1 MPSGQALQRMR
12 AIRNDS
18 RVTLLTR
25 ANSDR
30 PRGIEYSI
38 IDFASSAGDPR
49 DIARS
54 TSSWLNS
61 AEMAELLARFNQTLT
76 ATGLRSRL
84 AEAEQISREIFDFRQ
99 GGERWEAEKTEFSPC
114 TAEAVDALIGRIY
127 RDPYDD
133 PAAEFG
139 VPTHGLVL
147 GGRIN
152 SCLLRAELLASL
164 LDQGLRIERIWGL
177 GSRRNAGDMER
188 EVASQLHLGPVAD
201 ELDAMCAALS
211 HALKLPPSV
220 RSPQSPSEVRQLAMS
235 PIPVAGLAAEPE
247 QGNTRATTSDTYRF
261 FLETAG
267 NLTEHDHVL
276 IITSAIHAPF
286 QHAQALAE
294 LSVPTGATITSVGAH
309 IGTSRQAAIRAEWT
323 TTEWLQEIRS
333 AIWSMR
339 VMYEKLLAAYP
350 NIE

>member
-1 MPSGQALQRMR
+1 MT
-12 AIRNDS
+12 S
-18 RVTLLTR
+18 RTR
-25 ANSDR
+25 SNHDR

-38 IDFASSAGDPR
+38 IDFASTAGDPR
-49 DIARS
+49 EIAHN
-54 TSSWLNS
+54 TAAWLDS
-61 AEMAELLARFNQTLT
+61 AEMTELLARFDQTLT
-76 ATGLRSRL
+76 TIGLRNRL
-84 AEAEQISREIFDFRQ
+84 AEAEQISREIFDFRR
-99 GGERWEAEKTEFSPC
+99 GGERWEAKEAEFSPS
-114 TAEAVDALIGRIY
+114 TAMAVDALIGLIY
-127 RDPYDD
+127 RDPCDE
-133 PAAEFG
+133 PAAELG
-139 VPTHGLVL
+139 TPTHGLVL

-164 LDQGLRIERIWGL
+164 LDQGLHIKYIWGL

-188 EVASQLHLGPVAD
+188 EVASQLHLGPVED

-211 HALKLPPSV
+211 HALKLPAGG
-220 RSPQSPSEVRQLAMS
+220 RSQRSPSEVRQLAML
-235 PIPVAGLAAEPE
+235 PIPVAGLAAEPG
-247 QGNTRATTSDTYRF
+247 QGNMRATTSDTYRF

-267 NLTEHDHVL
+267 NLTERDHVL

-339 VMYEKLLAAYP
+339 VMYDKLLAAYP

>member
-1 MPSGQALQRMR
+1 MR

-61 AEMAELLARFNQTLT
+61 AEMAALLARFNQMLT

-99 GGERWEAEKTEFSPC
+99 GGERWEAEKIEFSPC

-147 GGRIN
+147 GGASTAACCAP
-152 SCLLRAELLASL
+152 SCSPAFSIRACTSNAS
-164 LDQGLRIERIWGL
+164 G
-177 GSRRNAGDMER
+177 A
-188 EVASQLHLGPVAD
+188 
-201 ELDAMCAALS
+201 
-211 HALKLPPSV
+211 
-220 RSPQSPSEVRQLAMS
+220 
-235 PIPVAGLAAEPE
+235 LAA
-247 QGNTRATTSDTYRF
+247 GGMRATWNAR
-261 FLETAG
+261 
-267 NLTEHDHVL
+267 
-276 IITSAIHAPF
+276 
-286 QHAQALAE
+286 
-294 LSVPTGATITSVGAH
+294 
-309 IGTSRQAAIRAEWT
+309 
-323 TTEWLQEIRS
+323 
-333 AIWSMR
+333 
-339 VMYEKLLAAYP
+339 
-350 NIE
+350 